1 MTPKTSGQR
10 VRVHALALLLVVITT
25 HIAGAESPDSVRIVI
40 PRPGPVITGEVT
52 TPSRPLR
59 NDTLAPA
66 GSAVTAAPQW
76 SPSTFMLEPAPL
88 PPWLHRI
95 IIPGISLVPG
105 AAPVTHWHGGGV
117 YASGSRS
124 STVGLMATEAGRLN
138 FTQDFGPLNI
148 TAYSAAVKTGYYR
161 GLTTQWG
168 FGGALSYTFSPTV
181 SLTLFGSYYTRTSGI
196 PNPAIREVMPVGSF
210 GGYIDW
216 RFAGCWG
223 VKVGATAQ
231 QSIFSGRHEVRP
243 TVIPYFHLGPGAD
256 IGVDVGGIL
265 YELLRSNS
273 HRGPVNPTVGPF
285 KPGPPPVGPRN

>member
-1 MTPKTSGQR
+1 MKK
-10 VRVHALALLLVVITT
+10 LLLAFALCAMTAV
-25 HIAGAESPDSVRIVI
+25 AGAQTQKVSV
-40 PRPGPVITGEVT
+40 
-52 TPSRPLR
+52 
-59 NDTLAPA
+59 
-66 GSAVTAAPQW
+66 
-76 SPSTFMLEPAPL
+76 LEYCPAPGQFVNVL
-88 PPWLHRI
+88 PEVEEGMTREQVLKACEEQLAKK
-95 IIPGISLVPG
+95 GYLV
-105 AAPVTHWHGGGV
+105 H
-117 YASGSRS
+117 
-124 STVGLMATEAGRLN
+124 L
-138 FTQDFGPLNI
+138 
-148 TAYSAAVKTGYYR
+148 
-161 GLTTQWG
+161 
-168 FGGALSYTFSPTV
+168 
-181 SLTLFGSYYTRTSGI
+181 
-196 PNPAIREVMPVGSF
+196 GSF